1 MNSEDHFHGL
11 VSYLIISINEM
22 LKTDNVFIPIGLV
35 ANSDKSIEIVKAE
48 IDTVKTLEHVELIQ
62 KKLKDK
68 ASNSEIITSCVAYPD
83 YEKNQIV
90 AFLEN
95 NENYCVKVLIPV
107 INRGGLKLNPEKITT
122 QKGAVY
128 IFPVKKIH

>member
-1 MNSEDHFHGL
+1 MNSDDHFQGL
-11 VSYLIISINEM
+11 VSYLIASINEM
-22 LKTDNVFIPIGLV
+22 LKTGNIFIPIGLV
-35 ANSDKSIEIVKAE
+35 VNSDKSIEMVKAE

-62 KKLKDK
+62 QKLKDK
-68 ASNSEIITSCVAYPD
+68 ANVFEMISSCVAYPD
-83 YEKNQIV
+83 YENNQIV

-95 NENYCVKVLIPV
+95 NKNYCVKVLIPV